1 MNTEEILITGGAGY
15 IGSHTIVA
23 LCEAGYKPVV
33 IDNFINSSLRSLSRL
48 EAIVGK
54 PIQYYEFDVRNEQ
67 KLNDVFSH
75 HNFSS
80 VMHFCGLKA
89 VGESVER
96 PLEYYDNN
104 VGGAFS
110 LLKVMNKHCVR
121 KLVFSSS
128 ATVYGDPE
136 EVPIQEDAKRFA
148 TNPYGKT
155 KLIIEDLC
163 FDLASNNN
171 LLIDKNWQI
180 ALLRYFNPIGA
191 HPTGFIGEDSKGI
204 PDNLMPFILKVAIGE
219 LAELKVFGGDYATED
234 GTGKRDYI
242 HVMDLAEGH
251 VAALDWIFKQND
263 GYNICEAFNL
273 GTGKST
279 SVLDLL
285 TSFFKYTGI
294 KVPYSIAERRSGD
307 IAECYADPSLAG
319 DSLNWKTKRS
329 LKEMIEDGW
338 RWQKANPSGFK

>member
-1 MNTEEILITGGAGY
+1 MKTKEILVTGGAGY
-15 IGSHTIVA
+15 IGSHAIVA
-23 LCEAGYKPVV
+23 LCEAGYKPVI
-33 IDNFINSSLRSLSRL
+33 IDNFLNSSSNSLLRL
-48 EAIVGK
+48 ESIVRR
-54 PIQYYEFDVRNEQ
+54 PIQHYEFDVRNEE
-67 KLNDVFSH
+67 KLKDVFCR

-104 VGGAFS
+104 VGGTLS
-110 LLKVMNKHCVR
+110 LLKVMNSHDVR

-148 TNPYGKT
+148 NNPYGKT
-155 KLIIEDLC
+155 KLVIEDLC
-163 FDLASNNN
+163 FDLARNQESFS
-171 LLIDKNWQI
+171 DKKWQI

-191 HPTGFIGEDSKGI
+191 HPAGLIGEDPKGI
-204 PDNLMPFILKVAIGE
+204 PNNLMPSILKVAIGD
-219 LAELKVFGGDYATED
+219 LAELKVFGGDYATND

-242 HVMDLAEGH
+242 HVMDLVEGH

-263 GYNICEAFNL
+263 GGNICEAFNL

-285 TSFFKYTGI
+285 SSFVKYTGV
-294 KVPYSIAERRSGD
+294 KVAYSIAERRSGD
-307 IAECYADPSLAG
+307 IAECYADPSLA
-319 DSLNWKTKRS
+319 SNTLNWKAKRS

-338 RWQKANPSGFK
+338 KWQKANPQGFN

>member
-1 MNTEEILITGGAGY
+1 MKTKEILVTGGAGY
-15 IGSHTIVA
+15 IGSHAIVA
-23 LCEAGYKPVV
+23 LCDAGYTPVV
-33 IDNFINSSLRSLSRL
+33 VDNFINSTSKALIRL
-48 EAIVGK
+48 ESIVGK
-54 PIQYYEFDVRNEQ
+54 SIHYYELDIRDEE
-67 KLNDVFSH
+67 KLNDVFSR

-80 VMHFCGLKA
+80 VMHFSGLKA

-104 VGGAFS
+104 VGGTFS
-110 LLKVMNKHCVR
+110 LLKVMNNHDVR

-136 EVPIQEDAKRFA
+136 EVPIKEDAKRFA

-155 KLIIEDLC
+155 KLIIEDLF
-163 FDLASNNN
+163 FDLARNQKS
-171 LLIDKNWQI
+171 LSDKNWQI

-191 HPTGFIGEDSKGI
+191 HPTGFIGEDPKGI
-204 PDNLMPFILKVAIGE
+204 PNNLMPFILKVAIGE
-219 LAELKVFGGDYATED
+219 LAELKVFGADYATED

-263 GYNICEAFNL
+263 CDNICEAFNL

-285 TSFFKYTGI
+285 SSFVKHTGV
-294 KVPYSIAERRSGD
+294 KVAYSIAERRSGD
-307 IAECYADPSLAG
+307 IAECYADPSLAR

-338 RWQKANPSGFK
+338 KWQQANPSGFK